1 MERSPFVLVLL
12 AFGAAAALMFTLPNL
27 SNVRVTA
34 GYASYVYSRPIAGR
48 SEFKQVLFGP
58 ASTGLSWRLDAQ
70 RVSITPFTYSEKF
83 ESENAIIGK
92 DKLPLSSQ
100 AHIVWRLRPDAQSV
114 QRFMEEFGGWESS
127 ADPDKIAK
135 ESYDQFIREPFRTIT
150 RSVVAQYNGLDVN
163 ESLPGISQEIEL
175 QVKALLD
182 KTPFEV
188 MSVVMGNS
196 SPPQAV
202 IVAISAKVALNQT
215 LEMKAVE
222 EQIAEKSVAIE
233 RKNGEAA
240 GARFAAQAKEQA
252 KAIEE
257 IRAVLDPL
265 YIEFLKAENIKGAE
279 RVYVPLG
286 AGPQMVLPIKE
297 GTGEPHRKDK
307 AESETSGTGAGKANQ
322 PSPR

>member
-1 MERSPFVLVLL
+1 MERSPFILVLL
-12 AFGAAAALMFTLPNL
+12 SFGAVAGVMFTLPNL

-34 GYASYVYSRPIAGR
+34 GYASYVYSKPIAGR
-48 SEFKQVLFGP
+48 SEFKQVIFGP
-58 ASTGLSWRLDAQ
+58 ASTGISWRLDAQ
-70 RVSITPFTYSEKF
+70 RVSTTPFTYSEKF
-83 ESENAIIGK
+83 EADSAIIGK

-100 AHIVWRLRPDAQSV
+100 AHIVWRLKPESDSV

-127 ADPDKIAK
+127 ADPDKIAR

-163 ESLPGISQEIEL
+163 ESLPVISQEIES

-196 SPPQAV
+196 SPPQSV

-215 LEMKAVE
+215 LEMKAIE
-222 EQIAEKSVAIE
+222 EQIAEKNIAIE
-233 RKNGEAA
+233 RKNGEAS

-257 IRAVLDPL
+257 LKNVLDPL

-279 RVYVPLG
+279 RVYLPVG
-286 AGPQMVLPIKE
+286 TGPQLVLPMRENSREGRREEKAALDAP
-297 GTGEPHRKDK
+297 GTGKV
-307 AESETSGTGAGKANQ
+307 TT

>member
-1 MERSPFVLVLL
+1 MVRSPFLLVLL
-12 AFGAAAALMFTLPNL
+12 AFGTVAFLMFALPNVA
-27 SNVRVTA
+27 NVRVSA
-34 GYASYVYSRPIAGR
+34 GYASYIYSKPIVGR
-48 SEFKQVLFGP
+48 SKFKQVLFGP
-58 ASTGLSWRLDAQ
+58 ASTGMSWRLDGQ
-70 RVSITPFTYSEKF
+70 RVSTTPFTYSEKF
-83 ESENAIIGK
+83 ESENAILGK

-100 AHIVWRLRPDAQSV
+100 AHIVWRLKPDADSV

-163 ESLPGISQEIEL
+163 ESLPVISKEIET
-175 QVKALLD
+175 QVRVLLE

-215 LEMKAVE
+215 LEMKTVE
-222 EQIAEKSVAIE
+222 EQIAEKNIAIE

-240 GARFAAQAKEQA
+240 GARFAAQSKEQA
-252 KAIEE
+252 KAITELS
-257 IRAVLDPL
+257 AVLDPL
-265 YIEFLKAENIKGAE
+265 YIEFLQAENIRGAE
-279 RVYVPLG
+279 RVYLPLG
-286 AGPQMVLPIKE
+286 SGPQLVLPLKDREKNNNRE
-297 GTGEPHRKDK
+297 GRNSPEPTAAPKP
-307 AESETSGTGAGKANQ
+307 SQ
-322 PSPR
+322 PSPRQ